1 MVLYKSFLQRRK
13 LKRFS
18 AHHQCTKLNKRQSS
32 IQYASSEYALVL
44 KKETKHFRRI
54 IFLKE
59 NTEQV
64 PEWKIM
70 KGSPIVKISTEF
82 FSKATF
88 KAGHLCYSHNIN
100 NKKKHKGILKTAKEP
115 SYYAIKYFYFCLTV
129 T

>member
-1 MVLYKSFLQRRK
+1 MLPMSMLLC
-13 LKRFS
+13 LKR
-18 AHHQCTKLNKRQSS
+18 KQS
-32 IQYASSEYALVL
+32 IAGLF
-44 KKETKHFRRI
+44 KK
-54 IFLKE
+54 

-64 PEWKIM
+64 SEWEIM
-70 KGSPIVKISTEF
+70 KGSPIAKISTGF
-82 FSKATF
+82 FPKVTF